1 MKEKHLHYILLDAS
15 GSMQGCHAS
24 TLATLNS
31 QIASM
36 RQLRSEFPDQDIR
49 FSISDFSD
57 DYRMWFAPKPIDEIR
72 DIREDQYRLRG
83 YTALWDGLG
92 RLITNTIDFVGEDAP
107 SKGTSISIMT
117 LTDGHENASRHFTS
131 GALRLLIDNLTAKGW
146 EFRFMGADIDP
157 LEVSRSIGMDA
168 RRTARFSKEA
178 LYEANDYMTG
188 EMRSMLNF
196 KTGRRG

>member
-83 YTALWDGLG
+83 YTAL
-92 RLITNTIDFVGEDAP
+92 
-107 SKGTSISIMT
+107 
-117 LTDGHENASRHFTS
+117 
-131 GALRLLIDNLTAKGW
+131 
-146 EFRFMGADIDP
+146 
-157 LEVSRSIGMDA
+157 
-168 RRTARFSKEA
+168 
-178 LYEANDYMTG
+178 
-188 EMRSMLNF
+188 
-196 KTGRRG
+196 